1 MAGKHDRGPH
11 ANGNST
17 FAATQANRR
26 AAGVGYKQQVVGI
39 TDIISEGP
47 IKGLVNGGKSVFV
60 NNDPLLSDDAT
71 AYAPNGQIATGTGGS
86 TTINVNGAESN
97 NFNYDPSTNT
107 GNRFKRKIALFD
119 AYVIT
124 KADNNLTFNTGVVPN
139 PQESSMP
146 GGQVR
151 VLDFTFSATG
161 LTALNIPDSIQSTRL
176 RTLKDIDFSDLE
188 RMKDGDG
195 IVVITNSKL
204 DRYALGKV
212 KSNGI
217 TNTSIVIRIPRFG
230 VTEDTLDWIKEQEVK
245 IGIALVK
252 EVDNVDTAAET
263 VTLTTALP
271 TGLNYSGN
279 FALSNTFNNGTG
291 TSQSN
296 KIQSAGY
303 QFRNGLVDQPQI

>member
-1 MAGKHDRGPH
+1 MGQKHDRGPH

-71 AYAPNGQIATGTGGS
+71 AYAPNGQVATGTGGS
-86 TTINVNGAESN
+86 TIINVNGAEDN

-139 PQESSMP
+139 P
-146 GGQVR
+146 
-151 VLDFTFSATG
+151 
-161 LTALNIPDSIQSTRL
+161 
-176 RTLKDIDFSDLE
+176 
-188 RMKDGDG
+188 
-195 IVVITNSKL
+195 
-204 DRYALGKV
+204 
-212 KSNGI
+212 
-217 TNTSIVIRIPRFG
+217 
-230 VTEDTLDWIKEQEVK
+230 
-245 IGIALVK
+245 
-252 EVDNVDTAAET
+252 
-263 VTLTTALP
+263 
-271 TGLNYSGN
+271 
-279 FALSNTFNNGTG
+279 
-291 TSQSN
+291 
-296 KIQSAGY
+296 
-303 QFRNGLVDQPQI
+303 